1 MKPISDVI
9 IIGGGINGVSI
20 AYYLTKLGVRVHLI
34 EKTFIAGGP
43 SGRSSA
49 IVRQHYSNR
58 VTAKMALESLQVWQN
73 FPEVTGGHR
82 VFTRTGFLVGVRP
95 QDIEALKANI
105 ALQQSVGIDTR
116 YLSPDELKEIEPFID
131 ITGLGGA
138 AYEPEAGYCDPAEAA
153 NGFAQA
159 ARRAG
164 AKVEIGRTVREIR
177 LRGDKAIGVVVGD
190 EFISAGAVVIAAGPW
205 SRSLLERLGRSIP
218 LITAR
223 VKVGLYLRPPEFSH
237 HRIWGDFITQIYL
250 RPETGGTMLVGSI
263 SPEEETVDQVMD
275 ADNFNEKVELD
286 ILSSFA
292 ERAAKR
298 YPLMQHS
305 HLHSSYAS
313 LYDIS
318 PDWHHIMDA
327 VPGFDNLYICAGS
340 SGHGFK
346 LAPSVGQMIARLIV
360 HGKKPEDDINLF
372 AWDRFERNQP
382 VRGQYEY
389 SILG

>member
-1 MKPISDVI
+1 MNAIPDVI
-9 IIGGGINGVSI
+9 VVGGGINGTSI
-20 AYYLTKLGVRVHLI
+20 AFHLARLGVRVHLI
-34 EKTFIAGGP
+34 EKSFIAGGP

-58 VTAKMALESLQVWQN
+58 VTAKMALESLHVWQN
-73 FPEVTGGHR
+73 FPEVTGSHP

-95 QDIEALKANI
+95 QDIEALRANI

-116 YLSPDELKEIEPFID
+116 FLSPQELKEIEPFID

-159 ARRAG
+159 ARRLG
-164 AKVEIGRTVREIR
+164 AKIDTGRTVAEIR
-177 LRGDKAIGVVVGD
+177 IEGEKVAGVVAND
-190 EFISAGAVVIAAGPW
+190 EFIPAGAVVVAAGPW
-205 SRSLLERLGRSIP
+205 STSLLEKLGVHIP

-223 VKVGLYLRPPEFSH
+223 VKVGLFLRPPEFSQH
-237 HRIWGDFITQIYL
+237 KIWGDFITQIYL

-263 SPEEETVDQVMD
+263 SPDEETGDVVPN
-275 ADNFNEKVELD
+275 ADHFNEKVELD
-286 ILSSFA
+286 ILYSFA
-292 ERAAKR
+292 ERVARR
-298 YPLMQHS
+298 YPVMQKCHV
-305 HLHSSYAS
+305 HSSYAS

-327 VPGFDNLYICAGS
+327 VPGFENLFICAGS

-346 LAPSVGQMIARLIV
+346 LAPSVGRMMAQLVV
-360 HGKKPEDDINLF
+360 HGKQPQDEINLF
-372 AWDRFERNQP
+372 AWDRFERNQL
-382 VRGQYEY
+382 VKGQYEY